1 MRISDWSSDVCSS
14 DAGLRSA
21 DAVGDGARLDRRRVG
36 RAAARGGAA
45 ARHSLSADRDG
56 DGDRG
61 RPTRRALA
69 AGLAGADLV
78 AGDRGD
84 RKSVGWG
91 KSVSVRVDVGGRRI
105 IKKKKQKK

>member
-1 MRISDWSSDVCSS
+1 MELRRGIYRSTRHPERIRL
-14 DAGLRSA
+14 DAGLRWEE
-21 DAVGDGARLDRRRVG
+21 AVGEGARLDRRRVG
-36 RAAARGGAA
+36 RAAARGGDA

-78 AGDRGD
+78 AGDRGYRD
-84 RKSVGWG
+84 GHPPG
-91 KSVSVRVDVGGRRI
+91 AAATVDLRSRGL
-105 IKKKKQKK
+105 